1 MCVRHKGGVCPARL
15 SCSIVSV
22 SMSVDGTFI
31 MLRRPE
37 KTVPEKET
45 PRTPRRISSVRSL
58 SKNFS
63 TQGREP
69 PFGAPFPK
77 ASAKVDTFQFM
88 AKYSGTF
95 FRKMTKKGEKE
106 HENRRKE
113 KVRTGFISPYTSYRL
128 RYRCQQ
134 ASL

>member
-1 MCVRHKGGVCPARL
+1 MSAVEAVSVRPGSPAQL
-15 SCSIVSV
+15 SFV
-22 SMSVDGTFI
+22 SMSVDGTFS

-63 TQGREP
+63 AQGREP

-77 ASAKVDTFQFM
+77 ASAKVDTFQFT
-88 AKYSGTF
+88 AKYSEDFFFKNSKKDGKGTMQ
-95 FRKMTKKGEKE
+95 R
-106 HENRRKE
+106 
-113 KVRTGFISPYTSYRL
+113 
-128 RYRCQQ
+128 
-134 ASL
+134 